1 MMLVSFFVWTRAT
14 LLPHN
19 ATSRGYFAIVANT
32 SGRETPNGNTDPAD
46 TRELDNQTGKLSIA
60 TRELDNHTGKLSNAT
75 VLVQTRLATRH

>member
-1 MMLVSFFVWTRAT
+1 MMLVST

-32 SGRETPNGNTDPAD
+32 SGRETPNGNTEPAAD
-46 TRELDNQTGKLSIA
+46 TRELDNQTGKLSNA
-60 TRELDNHTGKLSNAT
+60 TT